1 MFRELDPVLHSQVRL
16 AVMSVLVGVKSASFN
31 YLLDAVSTSKGN
43 LSFQL
48 RKLEEAGYIRI
59 DKTFK
64 NRFPL
69 TTCSITPGGVRAMEK
84 YLDSISSYF
93 KTLNQKNRKP

>member
-16 AVMSVLVGVKSASFN
+16 AVMSVLAGVKSASFS
-31 YLLDAVSTSKGN
+31 YLLDVVSTSKGN

-69 TTCSITPGGVRAMEK
+69 TTCSITPEGVRAMEK
-84 YLDSISSYF
+84 YVNSISSYF
-93 KTLNQKNRKP
+93 KTLNQKTNNK